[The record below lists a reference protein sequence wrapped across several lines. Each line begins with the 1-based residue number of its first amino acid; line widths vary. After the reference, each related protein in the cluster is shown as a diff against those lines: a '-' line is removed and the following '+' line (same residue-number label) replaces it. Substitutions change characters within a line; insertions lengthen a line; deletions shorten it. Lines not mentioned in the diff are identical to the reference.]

1 MTIQIEVTSDTA
13 QMLRANAAAL
23 KISLDDYL
31 RRLAETD
38 SLTTLASAPSLEEF
52 DRDMDDLAARPE
64 GLPVLPQNFS
74 RADIY
79 TDHD

>member
-1 MTIQIEVTSDTA
+1 MTIQIEVTSGTA
-13 QMLRANAAAL
+13 QILRANAAAL

-38 SLTTLASAPSLEEF
+38 SLATLASAPLLEEF
-52 DRDMDDLAARPE
+52 DQDMDELAAGLE
-64 GLPVLPQNFS
+64 GLPILPQDFS

-79 TDHD
+79 SDHD